1 MDVTNTSTEEE
12 LVSLDST
19 NQGTQVSS
27 EILTENT
34 DDKCSKCHSSD
45 IDKRYI
51 IGHDVTHCICNTCYQ
66 EWIE

>member
-34 DDKCSKCHSSD
+34 DDKCSICHSSD
-45 IDKRYI
+45 IDRRYI